1 MATVTYIP
9 EKKQTLGAMKGV
21 MDYVRQEK
29 KTRDPVTG
37 QRFVTGV
44 HCLGDNAFQEFLATK
59 RTYGKTKGMN
69 FYQYVQSFSPKETV
83 TLEKAHAIAL
93 EFAQKAWPGFEVLVA
108 THRDAGH
115 LHSHFVV
122 NSVSWETGR
131 KLRQS
136 PKTLQT
142 LRALSD
148 EICAAQGLSVLP
160 RYEKPGA
167 KLSSREYRA
176 AQKGESWKFRLMGAI
191 TQAMERSGTRRDF
204 LRAMERRGYQVA
216 WEDNRKY
223 ITYTTPGGRKCRDI
237 RLHQEKFRKEYMEY
251 EFKIRAELLRQLV
264 GGLSGEEHPDPHRDG
279 AEALRP
285 HSVRYPGHQLGGY
298 AGAFE
303 GRQHLPAHPVPEA
316 ESPGHLGGGAGAGV
330 PAGGSAGGGPGP
342 GDEESPVRT
351 DPEQPAGPVPN
362 PGGAGEGASQPGEFP
377 TTGWEAARGIYL
389 QAVKRVLRLAGE
401 AGGISAGNRKA
412 VAVAPAAEH
421 PGAGALLGLGLRGVV
436 DAAAVIESEEE
447 DEEQRRERILAEAN
461 GQDLGAAL
469 GIVLGLASALLEEPG
484 PLPEE
489 EEGPDYTMQL

>member
-1 MATVTYIP
+1 MATVMYIP
-9 EKKQTLGAMKGV
+9 EKKQSLGAMKGV
-21 MDYVRQEK
+21 MSYVCQEK

-44 HCLGDNAFQEFLATK
+44 HCLGDNACREFLATK

-69 FYQYVQSFSPKETV
+69 FYQYVQSFSPKEAV

-237 RLHQEKFRKEYMEY
+237 RLHQDKFRKENMEY
-251 EFKIRAELLRQLV
+251 EFTIREEHLRQLAASLV
-264 GGLSGEEHPDPHRDG
+264 GEEHPRPGGDP
-279 AEALRP
+279 AETLHPYGVR
-285 HSVRYPGHQLGGY
+285 HSGHHLDSY
-298 AGAFE
+298 DESVAE
-303 GRQHLPAHPVPEA
+303 RRHLPAHPVPEA
-316 ESPGHLGGGAGAGV
+316 AASGHLGGGAELAAQLEETQEQTVQKALSLVAQNNRQALSQIQEELEKEQASRETFQQQVGKEQERFTSKLSEEF
-330 PAGGSAGGGPGP
+330 SAWKNELE
-342 GDEESPVRT
+342 DFQRQTERRWR
-351 DPEQPAGPVPN
+351 Q
-362 PGGAGEGASQPGEFP
+362 
-377 TTGWEAARGIYL
+377 
-389 QAVKRVLRLAGE
+389 LRRRFTLGLLLSWALAC
-401 AGGISAGNRKA
+401 
-412 VAVAPAAEH
+412 
-421 PGAGALLGLGLRGVV
+421 GALWMLLR
-436 DAAAVIESEEE
+436 
-447 DEEQRRERILAEAN
+447 
-461 GQDLGAAL
+461 
-469 GIVLGLASALLEEPG
+469 
-484 PLPEE
+484 
-489 EEGPDYTMQL
+489 

>member
-1 MATVTYIP
+1 MATVMYIP
-9 EKKQTLGAMKGV
+9 EKKQSLGAMKGV
-21 MDYVRQEK
+21 MDYVCQEK

-44 HCLGDNAFQEFLATK
+44 HCLGDNAYREFLATK

-69 FYQYVQSFSPKETV
+69 FYQYVQSFSPKEAV

-122 NSVSWETGR
+122 NSVSWETGL

-136 PKTLQT
+136 PKTLQA

-191 TQAMERSGTRRDF
+191 TQAMEHSGTRRDF
-204 LRAMERRGYQVA
+204 LRAMERQGYQVA

-237 RLHQEKFRKEYMEY
+237 RLHQDKFRKENMEY
-251 EFKIRAELLRQLV
+251 EFTIR
-264 GGLSGEEHPDPHRDG
+264 EEH
-279 AEALRP
+279 LR
-285 HSVRYPGHQLGGY
+285 
-298 AGAFE
+298 
-303 GRQHLPAHPVPEA
+303 
-316 ESPGHLGGGAGAGV
+316 
-330 PAGGSAGGGPGP
+330 
-342 GDEESPVRT
+342 
-351 DPEQPAGPVPN
+351 
-362 PGGAGEGASQPGEFP
+362 
-377 TTGWEAARGIYL
+377 
-389 QAVKRVLRLAGE
+389 
-401 AGGISAGNRKA
+401 
-412 VAVAPAAEH
+412 
-421 PGAGALLGLGLRGVV
+421 
-436 DAAAVIESEEE
+436 
-447 DEEQRRERILAEAN
+447 
-461 GQDLGAAL
+461 
-469 GIVLGLASALLEEPG
+469 
-484 PLPEE
+484 
-489 EEGPDYTMQL
+489 

>member
-9 EKKQTLGAMKGV
+9 EKKQSLGAMKGV

-44 HCLGDNAFQEFLATK
+44 HCLGDNAYREFLATK

-69 FYQYVQSFSPKETV
+69 FYQYVQSFSPKEAV
-83 TLEKAHAIAL
+83 TLEKAHTIAL

-122 NSVSWETGR
+122 NSVSWETGL

-148 EICAAQGLSVLP
+148 EICAAHGLSVLP
-160 RYEKPGA
+160 KYEKPGA

-237 RLHQEKFRKEYMEY
+237 RLHQDKFRKENMEY
-251 EFKIRAELLRQLV
+251 EFAIREEIFRQL
-264 GGLSGEEHPDPHRDG
+264 GRRLSGEEQSIHGGDR
-279 AEALRP
+279 AEALHTHGIR
-285 HSVRYPGHQLGGY
+285 HPGTDVGVHDGDAENRL
-298 AGAFE
+298 
-303 GRQHLPAHPVPEA
+303 HLPAHPVQEA
-316 ESPGHLGGGAGAGV
+316 GTPGHLGGGAGAGR
-330 PAGGSAGGGPGP
+330 PNGGNPGAGR
-342 GDEESPVRT
+342 EESPDRSGP
-351 DPEQPAGPVPN
+351 DQPTGFDRD
-362 PGGAGEGASQPGEFP
+362 PGGTGEGTHPAREFP
-377 TTGWEAARGIYL
+377 ETGWERSRGVYFQSL
-389 QAVKRVLRLAGE
+389 QRLLRLE
-401 AGGISAGNRKA
+401 ERAGGFSTGKSAPVERNGPS
-412 VAVAPAAEH
+412 VH
-421 PGAGALLGLGLRGVV
+421 SGTGALLGLGLRGAL
-436 DAAAVIESEEE
+436 DAASLIQSQEE
-447 DEEQRRERILAEAN
+447 DEEQRRNRIQAEEN
-461 GQDLGAAL
+461 GKDLGAAL
-469 GIVLGLASALLEEPG
+469 GTILGLASTLLDDQEIP
-484 PLPEE
+484 PEE
-489 EEGPDYTMQL
+489 ESADFTMNF

>member
-1 MATVTYIP
+1 MATVMYIP
-9 EKKQTLGAMKGV
+9 EKKQSLGAMKGV
-21 MDYVRQEK
+21 MSYVCQEK

-44 HCLGDNAFQEFLATK
+44 HCLGDNACQEFLATK

-69 FYQYVQSFSPKETV
+69 FYQYVQSFSPKEAV

-148 EICAAQGLSVLP
+148 AICAAQGLSVLP

-167 KLSSREYRA
+167 KLSSREYRV

-191 TQAMERSGTRRDF
+191 TQAMERNGTRRDF

-223 ITYTTPGGRKCRDI
+223 ITYTTPGGQKCRDI
-237 RLHQEKFRKEYMEY
+237 RLHQDKFRKENMEY
-251 EFKIRAELLRQLV
+251 EFTIREEHLRQLAASLV
-264 GGLSGEEHPDPHRDG
+264 REEHPRPGGDPAETLHPYGVRHSGHHLDG
-279 AEALRP
+279 YDKSIAER
-285 HSVRYPGHQLGGY
+285 R
-298 AGAFE
+298 
-303 GRQHLPAHPVPEA
+303 HLPAHPVPEA
-316 ESPGHLGGGAGAGV
+316 AASGHLGGGAGAGS
-330 PAGGSAGGGPGP
+330 PDGGNPGT
-342 GDEESPVRT
+342 DRAESPVAGG
-351 DPEQPAGPVPN
+351 PEQPAGPVPN
-362 PGGAGEGASQPGEFP
+362 PGGTGEGASQPGDVP
-377 TTGWEAARGIYL
+377 TTGWEGARAVYF
-389 QAVKRVLRLAGE
+389 QAVRRVLRLE
-401 AGGISAGNRKA
+401 ERAGGLSAADGA
-412 VAVAPAAEH
+412 PVAAASPEVY
-421 PGAGALLGLGLRGVV
+421 PGAAALLGLGLRGIV
-436 DAAAVIESEEE
+436 DAAAVMENEEE
-447 DEEQRRERILAEAN
+447 DEEQRRERILAEEN

-469 GIVLGLASALLEEPG
+469 GMVLGLASTLLEDEDPF
-484 PLPEE
+484 PQ
-489 EEGPDYTMQL
+489 EEGPAFTM

>member
-1 MATVTYIP
+1 MATVMYIP
-9 EKKQTLGAMKGV
+9 EKKQSLGAMKGV
-21 MDYVRQEK
+21 MSYVCQEK
-29 KTRDPVTG
+29 KTVDPVTG

-44 HCLGDNAFQEFLATK
+44 HCLGDNACREFLATK

-69 FYQYVQSFSPKETV
+69 FYQYVQSFSPKEAV

-148 EICAAQGLSVLP
+148 EICAVQGLSVLP

-176 AQKGESWKFRLMGAI
+176 AQKGEGWKFRLMGAI

-237 RLHQEKFRKEYMEY
+237 RLHQDKFRKENMEY
-251 EFKIRAELLRQLV
+251 EFTIREEHLRQLAASLV
-264 GGLSGEEHPDPHRDG
+264 REEHPRPGGDPAETLHPYGVRHTGHHLDG
-279 AEALRP
+279 YGESVAER
-285 HSVRYPGHQLGGY
+285 R
-298 AGAFE
+298 
-303 GRQHLPAHPVPEA
+303 HLPAHPVPEA
-316 ESPGHLGGGAGAGV
+316 AASGHLGGGAGAGSPDTGNPGTDRAEGLV
-330 PAGGSAGGGPGP
+330 AGG
-342 GDEESPVRT
+342 
-351 DPEQPAGPVPN
+351 PEQPESPVPN
-362 PGGAGEGASQPGEFP
+362 PGGTGERASQPGDVP
-377 TTGWEAARGIYL
+377 TTGWEGARAVYFQAAR
-389 QAVKRVLRLAGE
+389 RVLRLE
-401 AGGISAGNRKA
+401 ERAGGFSAADGA
-412 VAVAPAAEH
+412 PVAAASPEVY
-421 PGAGALLGLGLRGVV
+421 PGAAALLGLGLRGIV
-436 DAAAVIESEEE
+436 DAAAVMENEEE
-447 DEEQRRERILAEAN
+447 DEEQRRERILAEEN

-469 GIVLGLASALLEEPG
+469 GIVLGLASTLLEDED
-484 PLPEE
+484 PLPQ
-489 EEGPDYTMQL
+489 EEGPAFTM